1 MTQTLFYSCIYTN
14 SFVLFRESYAFIS
27 VNFRNYAKN
36 IFFHTKMSLIGFRT
50 SQLKSYVII
59 AQCSSREILMDR
71 VSRDIQYY
79 SKNLELKNSVQTWNL
94 EQATVEQI

>member
-1 MTQTLFYSCIYTN
+1 MYIYKQ
-14 SFVLFRESYAFIS
+14 FRLISRKLRIFS
-27 VNFRNYAKN
+27 VNFRNNAKN
-36 IFFHTKMSLIGFRT
+36 IFSLTKMSLIGFRT

-71 VSRDIQYY
+71 VSRNIQFY

-94 EQATVEQI
+94 EQATVEHI